1 MIQSLRKMRL
11 RMILLVAIQLLL
23 IIAVAV
29 VYSLDLFGFR
39 QYISNDAL
47 VIGVSLL
54 TIIDIAFVWF
64 STRHIYRIRQKTDL
78 KAAEIIG
85 SDVQEAY
92 NFGMIG
98 LVVVDENNIVL
109 WINDLLTQR
118 QISIL
123 DSNILDWQPKLRELM
138 DGDEDKTVK
147 VEINNRNYEVKYL
160 PDALLYIF
168 KDITD
173 AEHYYNDL
181 QAQAPVVGVIMI
193 DNYADVSINV
203 EDNNDVVLNIRN
215 SIFEYAKQFGMLLR
229 RYRNDAYFALCNYES
244 FSKMKNDGFSILDRV
259 RVLGSSNEP
268 PLTLQMGF
276 AHNTQDF
283 LRLNELAT
291 NAIDIA
297 MSRGGDQV
305 VVSRFGEDLAFY
317 GGKTEAQEK
326 RNKVKVRV
334 LADTLVGLMKNSS
347 NVLIMAHTDMDMD
360 ALGSSLG
367 VKAMADS
374 IEKPA
379 LIVYDSKLTEKK
391 TKGALTTMFSKEEL
405 AKMVISPHD
414 CLSKLKANTLV
425 VLCDVHKPSMTMYP
439 KLLEEANK
447 VVVIDHH
454 RREDEFVESPV
465 FSYMEPSASSA
476 SELVTEL
483 IHYSSNNQKM
493 VIPSS
498 FATIM
503 LSGIFLDSNYFRTTT
518 AGMRTFEASMIL
530 REFGANN
537 TMADDFLKD
546 EYEEQVLVN
555 KIMANSKTPYYGVV
569 VSKADPKDFI
579 DRSTLAKVANRNMQ
593 IKGVICSF
601 VIGNTGE
608 KETRLSARSDGS
620 VNVQLITEKIG
631 GGGRFSQAAAAFN
644 NTSIDE
650 VEKRLVEILE
660 TYLAEASN
668 KNQQKK
674 E

>member
-1 MIQSLRKMRL
+1 MTKDLRRI
-11 RMILLVAIQLLL
+11 RFNMILLIFIQLVL
-23 IIAVAV
+23 IAAVAV
-29 VYSLDLFGFR
+29 FYTWDIFGFR
-39 QYISNDAL
+39 TYINYEIL
-47 VIGVSLL
+47 VLAVSGV
-54 TIIDIAFVWF
+54 TVVDVIFVWV
-64 STRHIYRIRQKTDL
+64 SIARISHVRQKTDL
-78 KAAEIIG
+78 RAAEIIG

-98 LVVVDENNIVL
+98 LVVVDENNVVL
-109 WINDLLTQR
+109 WSNELFAQR
-118 QISIL
+118 QINIL
-123 DSNILDWQPKLRELM
+123 DSNILDWQPKLRELV
-138 DGDEDKTVK
+138 DTEEEKTVK
-147 VEINNRNYEVKYL
+147 IEINNRNYEVKYL

-181 QAQAPVVGVIMI
+181 QAQAPVIGVIMI

-203 EDNNDVVLNIRN
+203 EDNNDIVLNIRN
-215 SIFEYAKQFGMLLR
+215 AIFEYAKQFGMLIR
-229 RYRNDAYFALCNYES
+229 RTKNDAYFALCNYES
-244 FSKMKNDGFSILDRV
+244 FSKMKADGFSLLDKV
-259 RVLGSSNEP
+259 RVIGVANET
-268 PLTLQMGF
+268 PLTLSMGF
-276 AHNTQDF
+276 AHNIQDIV
-283 LRLNELAT
+283 RLNELAT

-360 ALGSSLG
+360 ALGACLG

-379 LIVYDSKLTEKK
+379 VIVYDSKLTERK
-391 TKGALTTMFSKEEL
+391 TRGALTTMFSKEEM
-405 AKMVISPHD
+405 AKITIAPHD

-425 VLCDVHKPSMTMYP
+425 VICDVHKPSMTMYP
-439 KLLEEANK
+439 RLLEEANK

-465 FSYMEPSASSA
+465 FSYLEPSASSA

-483 IHYSSNNQKM
+483 IHYSSSNQKM
-493 VIPSS
+493 VIPPNY
-498 FATIM
+498 ATIM

-530 REFGANN
+530 KEFGANN
-537 TMADDFLKD
+537 TQADDFLKD

-555 KIMANSKTPYYGVV
+555 KIMASSETPYYGVV
-569 VSKADPKDFI
+569 ISRSDPKDFV
-579 DRSTLAKVANRNMQ
+579 DRSTLAKVANKNMQ
-593 IKGVICSF
+593 IKGVTCSF

-620 VNVQLITEKIG
+620 VNVQLITEKLG

-644 NTSIDE
+644 NTNIDE
-650 VEKRLVEILE
+650 VRKKLVEVLD
-660 TYLAEASN
+660 TYLSEASN
-668 KNQQKK
+668 KNGPKK